1 MKRIILIFSL
11 MLTVFSGF
19 AQVGIGTKTPDPSAL
34 LEVKATNKG
43 ILIPRMTLAQR
54 NAIKSPANSLM
65 IYQTDNTPG
74 YYYYASGSW
83 TRIANGNNSVGATN
97 TFTAPLNL
105 NGTTVSIP
113 QANATTN
120 GFLSATDWNKF
131 NNVSNGTNQGDM
143 LYWNGTSWV
152 KLPVGADEQSLV
164 LCNGIPTW
172 GGCPATLTTITAT
185 DITSTTAT
193 VGGEITKTGGTSIT
207 DRGVVWSTTT
217 NPTINL
223 TTKLSFGSGSGIFS
237 GTISGL
243 EKLTTYYLRS
253 YATNSAGTVYGN
265 EISFTTIDVDIT
277 TGLVAFYPFNG
288 NTNDESGNGNHGTIN
303 GPILASDRFSQ
314 LNNAFEFSGN
324 GDFIDLSSRNFNISG
339 SSTRT
344 ISLWVNPKS
353 ETYNNMTLFSSGSP
367 NYSNSF
373 NIRLNTH
380 LLTNTSYRLGFM
392 SFANDFDPDY
402 NSEGGVSILNNTWTH
417 LLIVFENT
425 QIKFFIN
432 GAVTNNGTLNI
443 DTQGNQNYIGKSNH
457 LGSEFYF
464 KGLLDDIR
472 IYNRALT
479 QSEITYLAT
488 H

>member
-19 AQVGIGTKTPDPSAL
+19 AQVGIGTKTPDPSAM

-43 ILIPRMTLAQR
+43 ILIPRITLAQR
-54 NAIKSPANSLM
+54 NSIKSPANSLM

-83 TRIANGNNSVGATN
+83 TRIANGNSVGGATN

-113 QANATTN
+113 QANSTTN
-120 GFLSATDWNKF
+120 GFLSSTDWNKF

-152 KLPVGADEQSLV
+152 KLPVGVDEQSLV

-172 GGCPATLTTITAT
+172 GGCPAALTTTAASAITA
-185 DITSTTAT
+185 STAT
-193 VGGEITKTGGTSIT
+193 VGGEITKTGGTAIT
-207 DRGVVWSTTT
+207 DRGVVWGTAT

-223 TTKLSFGSGSGIFS
+223 PTKQSFGSGSGTFS

-265 EISFTTIDVDIT
+265 ETSFTTLDVDIT

-288 NTNDESGNGNHGTIN
+288 NANDESGNGNNGTVY
-303 GPILASDRFSQ
+303 GATLATDRFGKGNSAYNFDGNSQ
-314 LNNAFEFSGN
+314 YISVVSNNLPKNDRTISAWINIPNSTYIGMLMGYGGDGNCGTSYFIGINHRGTNQLMVSGHCANNETQADYFPPSNQWVNVICISSTSGTKIFVN
-324 GDFIDLSSRNFNISG
+324 GILVG
-339 SSTRT
+339 SSTA
-344 ISLWVNPKS
+344 
-353 ETYNNMTLFSSGSP
+353 F
-367 NYSNSF
+367 F
-373 NIRLNTH
+373 
-380 LLTNTSYRLGFM
+380 TNTIGSNLFIGSSIDFSGTNPYEDSNGLRWLGKID
-392 SFANDFDPDY
+392 DF
-402 NSEGGVSILNNTWTH
+402 
-417 LLIVFENT
+417 
-425 QIKFFIN
+425 
-432 GAVTNNGTLNI
+432 
-443 DTQGNQNYIGKSNH
+443 
-457 LGSEFYF
+457 
-464 KGLLDDIR
+464 R

-479 QSEITYLAT
+479 ESEITYIAT

>member
-19 AQVGIGTKTPDPSAL
+19 AQVGIGTKTPDPSAM

-83 TRIANGNNSVGATN
+83 TRIANGNTVGGTSN

-120 GFLSATDWNKF
+120 GFLSSTDWNKF

-172 GGCPATLTTITAT
+172 GGCPATLTTTTATAITA
-185 DITSTTAT
+185 STAT
-193 VGGEITKTGGTSIT
+193 VGGEITKTGGTAIT
-207 DRGVVWSTTT
+207 DRGVVWSTTA

-223 TTKLSFGSGSGIFS
+223 PTKHSFGSGSGTFS

-253 YATNSAGTVYGN
+253 YATNSAGTVYGS

-288 NTNDESGNGNHGTIN
+288 NANDESGNGINGVVNGAYLTIDRFGILDKAYGFNGFSSSIMINSPLKIFSSVTISAWFKGSNYILDGRTNTIPGSYIYLNIEHLGNGTIYQSLSLT
-303 GPILASDRFSQ
+303 PV
-314 LNNAFEFSGN
+314 FE
-324 GDFIDLSSRNFNISG
+324 
-339 SSTRT
+339 
-344 ISLWVNPKS
+344 
-353 ETYNNMTLFSSGSP
+353 
-367 NYSNSF
+367 
-373 NIRLNTH
+373 RLNTSKWNH
-380 LLTNTSYRLGFM
+380 IVASYENGVAKLFLNNILISQENVILNTQEIKYDLLTIGSYYKTS
-392 SFANDFDPDY
+392 
-402 NSEGGVSILNNTWTH
+402 
-417 LLIVFENT
+417 
-425 QIKFFIN
+425 QFFN
-432 GAVTNNGTLNI
+432 GEI
-443 DTQGNQNYIGKSNH
+443 
-457 LGSEFYF
+457 
-464 KGLLDDIR
+464 DDIR

-479 QSEITYLAT
+479 QQEITYLAT